1 MPVSKNFELAN
12 LASGLDVDQST
23 GEVLTINLDT
33 DVVTEGSANVYYT
46 DARVAAFL
54 SGGTFT
60 GGIKLGDN
68 EKLQFGDT
76 TTPDL
81 EIYHDTNN
89 SIIADTGTGNLVLD
103 SETVVVQST
112 GALVVPVGTTLQ
124 QPTTLLQGMVRYNTD
139 DSTFEGYD
147 GAAWGSLGGV
157 KDVDQDTYIEAEEGV
172 DDDTLR
178 FYTAGDIALTIDS
191 IQNAKF
197 ESIGAVRVPVGSE
210 ADKTSF
216 TAEQG
221 QIRYNTTDSTFE
233 GYDGA
238 AWGSLGGVKDVDQD
252 TKIEAESSAGAD
264 NDQLDFYTAGI
275 QRMQIGA
282 TGDLGFGDSLTKFT
296 VAFTSGDTN
305 IAGTLDVSGAVNLNN
320 TTGSTSATTGALVI
334 DGGTGIAENLYVGGN
349 IDVTGDLTVN
359 GTTTTVNSTVV
370 TVDDPIFTLGGDTAP
385 TTDDN
390 KDRGIEFRWHDGTAN
405 TAAGSFV
412 IGVEYVIITSGDTD
426 FTLIG
431 AADSNPGTVFT
442 ATGAGDALTTGT
454 ALATSAQKLGFFGYD
469 DSIGQFT
476 FIPDA
481 TNASEVFSGTSG
493 DVTFGNGTFDG
504 TSAVKVP
511 VGTTAQRPGEVGVPQ
526 SVAQGQIRYN
536 TSDSTF
542 EGYDGANWGSL
553 GGIKDVDQDTYITAE
568 ETADDDTLRFYT
580 AGTERM
586 TIGST
591 GDVNLAGNLI
601 FEGATA
607 DDFETTLTV
616 VDPTADRTITL
627 PDATGN
633 VITTGNLTEITNL
646 GVLTGDIVFEG
657 ATDDAF
663 ETTLTVTDPTADR
676 TITFQDASGTVA
688 LLSDISGGGS
698 ASFSTVNLTGDIVF
712 EGATADDFETTL
724 TVTDPTAD
732 RTITLPDASGTV
744 AISVTDTTTTTQGD
758 LNLDFTLSAA
768 GDVSATGD
776 AHGLSTSDSPT
787 FAGLTINGSS
797 VVFEGSTADD
807 FETTITASDPTADRT
822 ITLPDATGNVITTG
836 NLTEITNLG
845 VLTGDIVFEG
855 ATDDT
860 FETTLTVTDPTADR
874 TITLPDASG
883 TVAVSVTDT
892 TTTTQG
898 DLNLDFTL
906 SAAGDISATGD
917 AHGLASTDSP
927 TFAGLTINGSSIILE
942 GATADDF
949 ETTLTVTDPT
959 ADRTITFPDATG
971 TVLTTG
977 NFSEI
982 TNLGV
987 LTGDIV
993 FEGATSD
1000 DFETTLTVVDP
1011 AADRTITLPDAS
1023 GTVPLLSVNGLTS
1036 NVVLTSFDETSI
1048 NGVAI
1053 NPSIAQ
1059 SNAHR
1064 INISSGTFQI
1074 IQQYNTGVPGFVDP
1088 SWGNIILNGDVY
1100 LGGGTSFDNF
1110 AYLYFN
1116 GPIKT
1121 DLVFEGSTDDNFET
1135 TLTLTDPTADRT
1147 ITLPDATGNV
1157 ITTGNL
1163 TEITNLGVLTG
1174 GITFEGSTDDTFETT
1189 LTVTDP
1195 TADRI
1200 VTIPDQSGTVLLD
1213 SLGGQTVSS
1222 TFTVQ
1227 GNSNLNYPSYSTML
1241 QVENTGSGTTALILA
1256 NDTSSERV
1264 TLLNVD
1270 GDFLIQNGFGQKA
1283 FRFSNGESI
1292 TFEGATDDTFE
1303 TTLTVTDP
1311 TVDRT
1316 ITFPDASGNVIL
1328 TNTEDSAKT
1337 ITVIDNTASAFQ
1349 FSATGKAGIL
1359 KIDSTNTAEGVAM
1372 SGYLTVDGNAT
1383 FNGNTTIGDA
1393 NTDTV
1398 TFTAKANSSLLFD
1411 ADGTYNIGDATNR
1424 VNEVHADY
1432 GEIDQWIDFGTGIGH
1447 PAHQEG
1453 RVWYDNI
1460 HRTFNYYSDD
1470 PNVVHELGIEE
1481 HQRVYNNTGSTILKG
1496 QPLYFSGNYVSGSID
1511 VPTVGLADATDVNAY
1526 NAQGLAASDIA
1537 SGSYGYCIIAG
1548 QIHDVDTS
1556 GLNANTNFFVG
1567 LTPGAVQ
1574 NASPTYPN
1582 YPMCLGWVVKS
1593 DPTNGVLL
1601 VNQQNHSVN
1610 SFRVRTSAHIG
1621 SDLQVDGDL
1630 TVLGTT
1636 TSVSTADVTA
1646 GAPFYRANEGDS
1658 IGEAG
1663 TTFIGTGL
1671 DDAFFSGHFTGT
1683 QSTTYYV
1690 RIDSVGTPD
1699 TFEVSLDNFASTLST
1714 GNAMTGS
1721 NQLIHSADNIYV
1733 EFGATTGHTL
1743 GDVWQGTAGP
1753 TNVDTGF
1760 FSNRN
1765 TGTSGVGYTHVGI
1778 FFDVSDEKWKLVDEY
1793 DPTPAGT
1800 INTGDASFSTGTLV
1814 AGAVEANVDWSYI
1827 QNKPDPTITTTLT
1840 GTVTGTGN
1848 ATLTDLTNGTI
1859 SIATSIPGT
1868 TNLTLADLTVT
1879 NLTVNGTQ
1887 TINNQTNLTSD
1898 DPLFVLNQSQNGE
1911 PDIGMI
1917 GGYTENSTA
1926 QYTGFFRD
1934 ASDNKWKLFDGYTP
1948 NVTSTGS
1955 INVSDASFALTTLV
1969 ADTFEGNLDWS
1980 YIQNKPDPVV
1990 TVTLTGEVT
1999 GTGNTTLTDLASGTI
2014 SIATNIDPNSDVE
2027 VNDLTVTG
2035 DLNVQGTTTTVN
2047 QTTLTVSDSK
2057 IFLADGNNADV
2068 IDIGTIFE
2076 YNDGSNDQ
2084 SAGLF
2089 RDANDSGKFKFFD
2102 TYTLTVGTTIDT
2114 AHASFSLGTVVADTF
2129 EGNFTGTLTGN
2140 ISGTATSAATLT
2152 TARNLW
2158 GQSFDG
2164 SADISGN
2171 LTSVGNITGTSA
2183 VEIIA
2188 GGTNQNIVTTPSGT
2202 GYTILGGNVGIGN
2215 SVPSEKLEVTGN
2227 ILVNGNLI
2235 FEGATA
2241 DTFETTLTVTDPTAD
2256 RTVTIPDVDGKV
2268 ALITGTDSDIF
2279 DLGSYNTSSAGLK
2292 SSELRFDSEVYI
2304 SGTVNTN
2311 PLDEMFFR
2319 VGPATTPGY
2328 IPLRLSPGAVRI
2340 SKDATLAFGNSIL
2353 YTTNITTAAGSA
2365 NHSIVLPAVDGTVLT
2380 TGNLTEIT
2388 NLGVLTG
2395 DIVFEGATDDAFE
2408 TTLTVTDP
2416 TADRTITLPDAS
2428 GDVLLQ
2434 DSTTGLFN
2442 ITASS
2447 SGTSYF
2453 YNSGAYN
2460 YLSIQNSVS
2469 GSGANTGLIMGAT
2482 TQGDAVIAQRISN
2495 GGSIYFN
2502 TDDSGG
2508 TYATRVTIGDTDLT
2522 LHQNMQLVFEG
2533 ASADSFETTV
2543 TVTDPTADRTITL
2556 PDTTGN
2562 VITTGN
2568 LTEITNLGVLTG
2580 DIVFEGATDDAFE
2593 TTLTVTDPTAD
2604 RTITIPD
2611 ADGTLMLN
2619 LVEDTT
2625 PQLGGTLDAQGQDIN
2640 NVGSLQIDSA
2650 YQLNSITVASI
2661 PASGAS
2667 VQTLGSATTFRTAK
2681 LLIQSRDLTTGHT
2694 MISEVLLA
2702 HDGTTVHQ
2710 TVYGEVNTTTA
2721 PFATYDCTISGGN
2734 INIQIGNSGSN
2745 AIKTT
2750 ITTTMVLT

>member
-68 EKLQFGDT
+68 EKIQFGDT

-157 KDVDQDTYIEAEEGV
+157 KDVDQDTYIEAEEGA

-178 FYTAGDIALTIDS
+178 FYTAGDIALTIDN

-197 ESIGAVRVPVGSE
+197 ESTGAVRVPVGSE

-233 GYDGA
+233 GYDGS

-264 NDQLDFYTAGI
+264 NDELDFYTAGT

-282 TGDLGFGDSLTKFT
+282 TGDLGFGDGLTKFT

-390 KDRGIEFRWHDGTAN
+390 KDRGIEFNWHDGITAK
-405 TAAGSFV
+405 V
-412 IGVEYVIITSGDTD
+412 
-426 FTLIG
+426 
-431 AADSNPGTVFT
+431 
-442 ATGAGDALTTGT
+442 
-454 ALATSAQKLGFFGYD
+454 GFFGFD
-469 DSIGQFT
+469 DSEGKFT

-481 TNASEVFSGTSG
+481 TNTSEVFSGTAGTIVADVEGDLNGDLVKAVTTANDIYPSSANQYLG
-493 DVTFGNGTFDG
+493 DTSNRWAALYVGDIVATGAGKTAYFQNVETFGTLDVTGKITATGGLDAPNNIALTNSGFSHTLSTDTLSSNTLTVFDASGGYVAYTDVTQTLSNKTLDAPIISDHIIFEGATADAFETTLAVTDPTADRTITFQDASGTVALLSDISGGGSASFSTINLTGDIVFEGATADDFETTLTVTDPTADRTITLPDATGTVAVSVTDTTTTTQGDLNLDFTLSTAGNV
-504 TSAVKVP
+504 SAT
-511 VGTTAQRPGEVGVPQ
+511 GDAYGL
-526 SVAQGQIRYN
+526 A
-536 TSDSTF
+536 TSDSPTFAGLTINGSSLVF
-542 EGYDGANWGSL
+542 EGA
-553 GGIKDVDQDTYITAE
+553 
-568 ETADDDTLRFYT
+568 TADDFETTLTVTDPT
-580 AGTERM
+580 ADRTITLPDATGTVLTTGNLTEI
-586 TIGST
+586 TNLGVLT
-591 GDVNLAGNLI
+591 GDIV

-616 VDPTADRTITL
+616 VDPTADRTVTLPDASGTVPLLSVNGLTSNVVLTDFDETSINGVDINPSIALSNSHRWTINSGTFQVISQYTPGISGFTDPLWGNIILNGNVYLGGGTGFNNFAYLHFNGPIKTDLVFEGATADGNETTLTLTDPTAARTITLPDATGTVITTGNLTEITNLGVLTGDIVFEGATADDFETTLTVTDPTADRTITL

-657 ATDDAF
+657 AT
-663 ETTLTVTDPTADR
+663 AD
-676 TITFQDASGTVA
+676 S
-688 LLSDISGGGS
+688 
-698 ASFSTVNLTGDIVF
+698 
-712 EGATADDFETTL
+712 
-724 TVTDPTAD
+724 
-732 RTITLPDASGTV
+732 
-744 AISVTDTTTTTQGD
+744 
-758 LNLDFTLSAA
+758 
-768 GDVSATGD
+768 
-776 AHGLSTSDSPT
+776 
-787 FAGLTINGSS
+787 
-797 VVFEGSTADD
+797 
-807 FETTITASDPTADRT
+807 
-822 ITLPDATGNVITTG
+822 
-836 NLTEITNLG
+836 
-845 VLTGDIVFEG
+845 
-855 ATDDT
+855 
-860 FETTLTVTDPTADR
+860 
-874 TITLPDASG
+874 
-883 TVAVSVTDT
+883 
-892 TTTTQG
+892 
-898 DLNLDFTL
+898 
-906 SAAGDISATGD
+906 
-917 AHGLASTDSP
+917 
-927 TFAGLTINGSSIILE
+927 
-942 GATADDF
+942 F

-959 ADRTITFPDATG
+959 ADRTITFPDT
-971 TVLTTG
+971 
-977 NFSEI
+977 
-982 TNLGV
+982 
-987 LTGDIV
+987 
-993 FEGATSD
+993 
-1000 DFETTLTVVDP
+1000 
-1011 AADRTITLPDAS
+1011 
-1023 GTVPLLSVNGLTS
+1023 
-1036 NVVLTSFDETSI
+1036 
-1048 NGVAI
+1048 
-1053 NPSIAQ
+1053 
-1059 SNAHR
+1059 
-1064 INISSGTFQI
+1064 
-1074 IQQYNTGVPGFVDP
+1074 
-1088 SWGNIILNGDVY
+1088 
-1100 LGGGTSFDNF
+1100 
-1110 AYLYFN
+1110 
-1116 GPIKT
+1116 
-1121 DLVFEGSTDDNFET
+1121 
-1135 TLTLTDPTADRT
+1135 
-1147 ITLPDATGNV
+1147 TGNV

-1174 GITFEGSTDDTFETT
+1174 GITFEGTTADSFETT

-1200 VTIPDQSGTVLLD
+1200 VTIPDASGTVLLG
-1213 SLGGQTVSS
+1213 SSTINQTVGS

-1227 GNSNLNYPSYSTML
+1227 GNSSLSYPSYTTMF
-1241 QVENTGSGTTALILA
+1241 QVENTGGGTTALVLA

-1264 TLLNVD
+1264 TLFNVD
-1270 GDFLIQNGFGQKA
+1270 GDFVIQNGLSEKG

-1292 TFEGATDDTFE
+1292 TFEGSSIDANE
-1303 TTLTVTDP
+1303 TTLTVTNP
-1311 TVDRT
+1311 TADRT
-1316 ITFPDASGNVIL
+1316 VTIPDSTGTVIL

-1359 KIDSTNTAEGVAM
+1359 KIDSTDTAEGVAM
-1372 SGYLTVDGNAT
+1372 SGYLTVDGNTT

-1411 ADGTYNIGDATNR
+1411 ADGTYNIGDTTNR

-1460 HRTFNYYSDD
+1460 HKTFNYYSDD

-1481 HQRVYNNTGSTILKG
+1481 HQRVYNNTGSTITKG
-1496 QPLYFSGNYVSGSID
+1496 SPLYFSGNYVSGTID

-1537 SGSYGYCIIAG
+1537 PNSYGYCIIAG
-1548 QIHDVDTS
+1548 QLHDVDTS
-1556 GLNANTNFFVG
+1556 GLNAGTNFFVG

-1582 YPMCLGWVVKS
+1582 YPMCLGWVVNS
-1593 DPTNGVLL
+1593 DATNGVLL

-1671 DDAFFSGHFTGT
+1671 DDAFFSGHFTGV

-1721 NQLIHSADNIYV
+1721 NQLIHTADNIYV

-1765 TGTSGVGYTHVGI
+1765 TGTSGVGYTHVGL

-1800 INTGDASFSTGTLV
+1800 IDTGHASFNTGTLV

-1859 SIATSIPGT
+1859 NIATSIPGT
-1868 TNLTLADLTVT
+1868 TNLTLADLIVT
-1879 NLTVNGTQ
+1879 NLTVTGTQ

-2256 RTVTIPDVDGKV
+2256 RTITLPDTDGTV
-2268 ALITGTDSDIF
+2268 ALITGPDSDIL
-2279 DLGSYNTSSAGLK
+2279 DLGSYNTSSSGIKYSYLY
-2292 SSELRFDSEVYI
+2292 FDSEVHI
-2304 SGTVNTN
+2304 AGTVNAN
-2311 PLDEMFFR
+2311 PLDEMYFR

-2328 IPLRLSPGAVRI
+2328 IPLRLAPGFIKIDEDTKLSFANTPSYRTNVT
-2340 SKDATLAFGNSIL
+2340 ATAG
-2353 YTTNITTAAGSA
+2353 TA
-2365 NHSIVLPAVDGTVLT
+2365 NYSIVLPATDGTVLT

-2388 NLGVLTG
+2388 NLGTLTG

-2416 TADRTITLPDAS
+2416 TADRTITLPDA
-2428 GDVLLQ
+2428 
-2434 DSTTGLFN
+2434 
-2442 ITASS
+2442 
-2447 SGTSYF
+2447 
-2453 YNSGAYN
+2453 
-2460 YLSIQNSVS
+2460 
-2469 GSGANTGLIMGAT
+2469 
-2482 TQGDAVIAQRISN
+2482 
-2495 GGSIYFN
+2495 
-2502 TDDSGG
+2502 
-2508 TYATRVTIGDTDLT
+2508 
-2522 LHQNMQLVFEG
+2522 
-2533 ASADSFETTV
+2533 
-2543 TVTDPTADRTITL
+2543 
-2556 PDTTGN
+2556 TGN

-2604 RTITIPD
+2604 RTITLPDESGTVLLQDSTTGLFNITSNTAGNNYLYNSGNFNYLVIQNATSGTGSTDGFFIGATTQGDALFAQRVSNGGSFIFNSEDSSGNFATRATISESALNLSTGMQLVFEGATNDANQTTLTVTDPTADRTITLPD
-2611 ADGTLMLN
+2611 ADGTVMLN

-2640 NVGSLQIDSA
+2640 DVGSLQIDSA

-2702 HDGTTVHQ
+2702 HDGSTVHQ

-2721 PFATYDCTISGGN
+2721 PFATYDCTISSGN